1 MPRRKVLRFLKT
13 KQPEPQMMEKY
24 LLLYDARKLYVQPS
38 QFPPISSQALF
49 ANTQPLELEIG
60 CGSGEYL
67 CSLAD
72 QDPSANFVGVDRSLK
87 ALYLA
92 VDIASE
98 LKLENIKFIGA
109 DMRQLYP
116 LLPEASLRAAYL
128 HFPEPLS
135 KQRDIRKHR
144 LFTPDFLDQFY
155 RALQPGG
162 TLSVVS
168 DDKTFFLHMLS
179 IAEQDQ
185 RFEKAHEARF
195 LIGFEA
201 AAKSRFQ
208 RIWEGHAIVPLRF
221 VLRKRSYFAET
232 YKGL

>member
-13 KQPEPQMMEKY
+13 KLPEPLMIEKY
-24 LLLYDARKLYVQPS
+24 LLLYDARKLYSQPS

-49 ANTQPLELEIG
+49 ANDRPLELEVG

-67 CSLAD
+67 CSLAYK
-72 QDPSANFVGVDRSLK
+72 DPSVNFVGIDRSLK

-92 VDIASE
+92 VGLASE

-109 DMRQLYP
+109 DIRQLYP
-116 LLPEASLRAAYL
+116 LLAADSLRAAYL

-135 KQRDIRKHR
+135 KQHDIRKHR
-144 LFTPDFLDQFY
+144 IFTPVFLDHLY
-155 RALQPGG
+155 HALQPGG

-168 DDKTFFLHMLS
+168 DDATFFMQMLS

-185 RFEKAHEARF
+185 RFEKAHDKRY

-201 AAKSRFQ
+201 EAKSRFQ

-221 VLRKRSYFAET
+221 ILRKP
-232 YKGL
+232 